1 MALDLPASLPGR
13 ASPRNP
19 LSGLRYAVLI
29 LLVLLTGAVAYL
41 IADRSRGEGGPP
53 LTSLETGEG
62 VAQRSL
68 NLDLKR
74 TRRGLPSLQITA
86 REALTYRAGGT
97 VLHDVSVTVF
107 DEGQERT
114 EISAPLA
121 VSGEASAGGWS
132 FREGVVLKNERGL
145 HVEVPE
151 ITYRESP
158 PELNATGEVVFS
170 TGSVEGRARG
180 LRYLVARRRLE
191 FLSDVS
197 ISAADSSGAQR
208 TILATSARLDPRSD
222 LVTFMGYV
230 MQSSTGQTLSGSLV
244 EVGLE
249 AEGSNKRVRSLRAL
263 RGFRAFFPADP
274 AGGAPVSA
282 EGHTLTGDRL
292 ELQLDPEGLPVAVFA
307 EGGVRLADGNP
318 EEHPRSLS
326 SDRLDAEFRE
336 GRIVKVTA
344 SQSAQLQIPA
354 ARDPRGESAT
364 VDAGRITAGIDQAG
378 RSFEAIEAEG
388 DVKVSHGT
396 RTLESPKLRYEPSQ
410 ERWILSG
417 SAESPA
423 SLTTEGAT
431 IAANEI
437 EIDRTQEI
445 LLARGRVKT
454 TTSSPAS
461 PATPGAG
468 TPAAGT
474 TVPGAGARG
483 LEGLF
488 GSEGGALHAMSE
500 RLRLQ
505 MKERQARYT
514 GGVRIWKGSGSIEAL
529 EVRFS
534 EAEGLLD
541 AEGGVVA
548 RIPVEGA
555 SDPSTRTVT
564 ITSSSLRYRRDAMDA
579 RFGGGTVA
587 TTGGLRIQ
595 AESMHATGT
604 TLEGL
609 RQLEADGG
617 VTLRQGRIL
626 GEGDRLV
633 ADFPSERFSLIG
645 KGRLATMQDQSNQQV
660 ARGAVLTYERSTGR
674 IQVESESG
682 GRTWITL
689 RPTSEEGERGDP
701 KPPR

>member
-1 MALDLPASLPGR
+1 MALDIPASLPGR

-29 LLVLLTGAVAYL
+29 LLLLLAGAVAYL

-97 VLHDVSVTVF
+97 LLHDVSVTVF

-114 EISAPLA
+114 EISAPVA

-158 PELNATGEVVFS
+158 PELSATGEVIFN

-180 LRYLVARRRLE
+180 LRYLVVRRRLE

-208 TILATSARLDPRSD
+208 TILASSARLDPRSD

-230 MQSSTGQTLSGSLV
+230 MQSSTGQILSGSLL

-249 AEGSNKRVRSLRAL
+249 TEGTNKRVRSLRAL
-263 RGFRAFFPADP
+263 RGFRAFLPAGP

-292 ELQLDPEGLPVAVFA
+292 ELQLDPEGLPVAAFA
-307 EGGVRLADGNP
+307 EGRVRLTDGDP
-318 EEHPRSLS
+318 VEDPRSLS
-326 SDRLDAEFRE
+326 SDRLDAAFRE
-336 GRIVKVTA
+336 GRIVNVTA
-344 SQSAQLQIPA
+344 SQSAQLRIPP

-364 VDAGRITAGIDQAG
+364 VNAGRINAGFGQTG
-378 RSFEAIEAEG
+378 RTFEAIEAEG
-388 DVKVSHGT
+388 EVRASHGT
-396 RTLESPKLRYEPSQ
+396 RTLEAPRLRYEPSQ

-423 SLTTEGAT
+423 KLTTEGAT
-431 IAANEI
+431 VAANEI

-454 TTSSPAS
+454 AYSAS
-461 PATPGAG
+461 AKDPGAG
-468 TPAAGT
+468 PAA
-474 TVPGAGARG
+474 PEPRARG

-488 GSEGGALHAMSE
+488 GSEGGALHAMAE

-534 EAEGLLD
+534 EVEGLLD

-609 RQLEADGG
+609 RQLEAEGN

-645 KGRLATMQDQSNQQV
+645 KGRLATIQDQSNQQV

-701 KPPR
+701 QPPR